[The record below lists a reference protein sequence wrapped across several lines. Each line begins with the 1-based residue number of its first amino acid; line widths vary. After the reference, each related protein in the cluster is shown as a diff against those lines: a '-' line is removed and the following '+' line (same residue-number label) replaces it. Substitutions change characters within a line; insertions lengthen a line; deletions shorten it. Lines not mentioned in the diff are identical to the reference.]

1 MNKTLT
7 SFIGNVKNGLAKN
20 THYDVF
26 FSTPRVVSSSLYDYA
41 TLEKI
46 MMFCEQTQLP
56 GMNMATTAIR
66 TYGEVR
72 EMPYEKMFEPVTM
85 TFYVDKEMKVKL
97 FFDEWLSN
105 IQNPFTRTFAY
116 YEDYISNIDVIVY
129 DTQLNSRYKVSM
141 YEAYPKSISAIQM
154 DYNNKDVMRIQVT
167 FQYKYWRTTMMTSP
181 YGDKAALAP
190 GQTPAALQSLL
201 TSGVSI
207 PNSYWNNYTK
217 FQNNVNSV
225 TNSINRAQNTANA
238 IQSIWG

>member
-1 MNKTLT
+1 
-7 SFIGNVKNGLAKN
+7 
-20 THYDVF
+20 
-26 FSTPRVVSSSLYDYA
+26 
-41 TLEKI
+41 
-46 MMFCEQTQLP
+46 
-56 GMNMATTAIR
+56 
-66 TYGEVR
+66 
-72 EMPYEKMFEPVTM
+72 MPYEKMFEPVTM